1 VSTFLSFPF
10 VPHRT
15 SIMFRLSSARGL
27 VNSLSPA
34 YAAALAL
41 ICIQVGIGLVY
52 KASQTGGK

>member
-1 VSTFLSFPF
+1 
-10 VPHRT
+10 
-15 SIMFRLSSARGL
+15 MFRLSSAKGV